1 MSTFPYP
8 IDVQISVTPDMVSN
22 GAFRHLC
29 VDMHD
34 IGVAGL
40 EINYTDPSTPLFDD
54 AIEIVTD
61 VGLEFATF
69 ASGATAKARG
79 IALSSADRG
88 TRERSIDAIVDLAN
102 RLQPFSTPIVL
113 GFAKGSAAD
122 RDNGA
127 VSRFV
132 ESLRDV
138 MARISPTGIPI
149 VVEATNHYEA
159 PVANSTKEAIEIVK
173 QVSNESV
180 SILPDTYHMN
190 IEDPFLE
197 ASLIA
202 AVPYAHK
209 VHFSDSNRRF
219 PGFGTIDFRSVL
231 RVLQELRFNGRIGLE
246 GNTNDAIRET
256 ALSVE
261 YLKQASHL
269 LHVACNEA

>member
-8 IDVQISVTPDMVSN
+8 IDVQISVTPDMTSN
-22 GAFRHLC
+22 GALHRLC
-29 VDMHD
+29 LEMRD
-34 IGVAGL
+34 IGVTGL
-40 EINYTDPSTPLFDD
+40 EINFADPSLPLFDE
-54 AIEIVTD
+54 AIAIVKD

-69 ASGATAKARG
+69 ASGATAKASG
-79 IALSSADRG
+79 IALSSAE
-88 TRERSIDAIVDLAN
+88 REIRQRSVDAVVNLAY

-122 RDNGA
+122 CDDD
-127 VSRFV
+127 VVLRFV
-132 ESLRDV
+132 ESLSEV
-138 MARISPTGIPI
+138 MARISGTGIPI
-149 VVEATNHYEA
+149 VVEATNHYES
-159 PVANSTKEAIEIVK
+159 PVANSTKEAIDIIK
-173 QVSNESV
+173 KISNEFV

-202 AVPYAHK
+202 AVPYANK

-219 PGFGTIDFRSVL
+219 PGLGTIDFRSAL

-246 GNTNDAIRET
+246 GNTNDLISET

-261 YLKQASHL
+261 YLNQASRL
-269 LHVACNEA
+269 LQVAGVDA